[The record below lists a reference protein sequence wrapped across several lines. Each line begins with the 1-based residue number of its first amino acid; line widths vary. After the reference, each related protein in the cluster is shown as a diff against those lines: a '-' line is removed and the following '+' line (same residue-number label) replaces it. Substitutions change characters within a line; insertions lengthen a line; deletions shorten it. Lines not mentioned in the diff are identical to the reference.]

1 MNQTTQTLHISV
13 ANRQGALTTLFTID
27 SRGRIQYFKAP
38 ASPHAKS
45 EPLAG
50 SASPHDG
57 QNPELVTP

>member
-1 MNQTTQTLHISV
+1 MTQNRQTLHISV
-13 ANRQGALTTLFTID
+13 ANRRGAPATRFTID

-45 EPLAG
+45 RWPG

-57 QNPELVTP
+57 QSPELVRP